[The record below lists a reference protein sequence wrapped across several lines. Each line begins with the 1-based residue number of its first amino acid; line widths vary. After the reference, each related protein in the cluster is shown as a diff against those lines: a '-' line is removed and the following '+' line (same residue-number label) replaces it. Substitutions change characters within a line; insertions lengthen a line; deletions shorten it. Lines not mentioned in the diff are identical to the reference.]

1 MVVVMCTETF
11 TLGFS
16 ANIFIFYKC
25 KYIKK
30 IIPKGWWKICI
41 TICNIG
47 FISFS
52 KMPKVLLARFSFS
65 LCVIKKWSTRKPA
78 LEQGQPSM
86 HLSLIFKIDAIIV
99 NSQSFTWNSQ
109 TWRLEMNALK
119 FCISQIQCIGM
130 CALGLMPF

>member
-1 MVVVMCTETF
+1 
-11 TLGFS
+11 
-16 ANIFIFYKC
+16 
-25 KYIKK
+25 
-30 IIPKGWWKICI
+30 
-41 TICNIG
+41 
-47 FISFS
+47 
-52 KMPKVLLARFSFS
+52 LLARFSFS